1 MLQGSVTLFERA
13 CYLRGHDKLL
23 MDMAAD
29 EEFFSALLDRIQ
41 RLVIPCVR
49 ALLDEVGRWSD
60 VLITGD
66 NLGMTDRLMMSPKSY
81 RRLIKPRHAELLAA
95 IKPRLAGKVFFHSCG
110 DVCSVLGDLIEVGV
124 DLLNPVQVGAA
135 GLADTARLK
144 REFGDRL
151 WFCGAIDTRSVLP
164 NGTAEDVRAE
174 VRRRHSRSG
183 PRRRLRGRRGPL
195 HPARRAPGKH
205 RGDVRCSAD
214 LRAVPSVNRTC
225 RVPSRSATSF
235 RMSRSIVRRS
245 NGGGSKA
252 FSALSACLAIG
263 FFFLAIR
270 RVLSAEHQRPHS
282 TIGRAERTR
291 APTSVA

>member
-1 MLQGSVTLFERA
+1 
-13 CYLRGHDKLL
+13 
-23 MDMAAD
+23 
-29 EEFFSALLDRIQ
+29 
-41 RLVIPCVR
+41 
-49 ALLDEVGRWSD
+49 
-60 VLITGD
+60 
-66 NLGMTDRLMMSPKSY
+66 MMSPTSY
-81 RRLIKPRHAELLAA
+81 RRLIKPHHAELLAA
-95 IKPRLAGKVFFHSCG
+95 IKQQLAGKVFFHSCG
-110 DVCSVLGDLIEVGV
+110 DVYSVLGDLIEVGV

-151 WFCGAIDTRSVLP
+151 SFCGGIDTRWVLP
-164 NGTAEDVRAE
+164 QRHG
-174 VRRRHSRSG
+174 RRRAQGSAAADPQSG

-225 RVPSRSATSF
+225 RVPRGRQPASACLVPSSVG
-235 RMSRSIVRRS
+235 R

-270 RVLSAEHQRPHS
+270 RVLSAEHRRTAFYHRE
-282 TIGRAERTR
+282 GRAEHGLRLQSR
-291 APTSVA
+291 RICSLRPT

>member
-1 MLQGSVTLFERA
+1 MLPA
-13 CYLRGHDKLL
+13 GHDKLL

-29 EEFFSALLDRIQ
+29 QEFFSALFGPDPTPRHPLRP
-41 RLVIPCVR
+41 R
-49 ALLDEVGRWSD
+49 LLDEVGRWSD

-151 WFCGAIDTRSVLP
+151 SFCGAIDRARSCP
-164 NGTAEDVRAE
+164 TAR
-174 VRRRHSRSG
+174 
-183 PRRRLRGRRGPL
+183 PKTC
-195 HPARRAPGKH
+195 ARRCGGAFAIWPPAEATWPPRSIASSPTCPGKH

-270 RVLSAEHQRPHS
+270 RVLSAEHQHRILP
-282 TIGRAERTR
+282 
-291 APTSVA
+291 